1 MVFLNTHNKEN
12 KEDNFR
18 MSTRIVIDTNLN
30 LDSKTTGLKL
40 AKLTL
45 RRTELFIEPVEIDKL
60 LRLA

>member
-1 MVFLNTHNKEN
+1 
-12 KEDNFR
+12 